1 VIVTVAG
8 LKGGIGKT
16 TTAAY
21 LAHALYEQLCNVLA
35 LDADPQASLRTWA
48 KWGEW
53 VIPVEKFAAGR
64 AAQVRPLGWDVV
76 IDTRRTTPM
85 SPRPPS
91 ASRPMWF
98 TDGADRDGIRRRGP
112 DAGVA
117 DPLRRRRTG

>member
-16 TTAAY
+16 TTAAF

-76 IDTRRTTPM
+76 IDT
-85 SPRPPS
+85 PPYD
-91 ASRPMWF
+91 AHVTDPCGLP
-98 TDGADRDGIRRRGP
+98 DGADRDGVRRRGP

-117 DPLRRRRTG
+117 